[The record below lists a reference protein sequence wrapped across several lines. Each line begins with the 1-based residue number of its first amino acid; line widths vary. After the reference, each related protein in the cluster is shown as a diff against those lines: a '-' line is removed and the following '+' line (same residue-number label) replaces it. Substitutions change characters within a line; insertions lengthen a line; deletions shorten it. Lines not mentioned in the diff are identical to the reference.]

1 MESNKLNLFSLNVK
15 NYKTNHVFLKQKMDE
30 LRIDICYLSELWLH
44 NGEINLIL
52 EDFWQYNIFMQS
64 DMNETYTTKKGRPYG
79 G

>member
-1 MESNKLNLFSLNVK
+1 
-15 NYKTNHVFLKQKMDE
+15 MDE